1 LERYKE
7 VFPVIEKAVY
17 LILDD
22 NICNTMTV
30 ILCNLGKIKETKL
43 YYEKSLKINPILTEL
58 LIEKELAVFNKRIN
72 SNTKQYTV

>member
-1 LERYKE
+1 M
-7 VFPVIEKAVY
+7 V
-17 LILDD
+17 
-22 NICNTMTV
+22 V

-58 LIEKELAVFNKRIN
+58 LIEKELTVFNKRIN